1 MAKQIDAVITSVGLN
16 PSTKFGNI
24 EFPSKD
30 CEVSEFGNIEFP
42 SKDCEVSVFFFCTLE
57 GFFYEVHAFK
67 IRKSECIYNMNN
79 LKRPFDGEGTRTR
92 IWCNSIMEYH
102 A

>member
-57 GFFYEVHAFK
+57 GFFMKFMLSKLERVNAYT
-67 IRKSECIYNMNN
+67 I
-79 LKRPFDGEGTRTR
+79 
-92 IWCNSIMEYH
+92 
-102 A
+102 